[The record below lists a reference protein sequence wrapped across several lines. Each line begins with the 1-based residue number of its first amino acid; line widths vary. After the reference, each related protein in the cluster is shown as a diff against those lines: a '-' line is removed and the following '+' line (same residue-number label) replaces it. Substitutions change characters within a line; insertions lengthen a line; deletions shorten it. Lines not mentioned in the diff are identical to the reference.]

1 MVKKLL
7 KLQKQDQLYFLVVSS
22 LILLKTSWKKV
33 KLSTNEQFQTLITSG
48 HSEFNLSGLDPDQ
61 YPLLPEVSRDD
72 AIQLSVKVLKI
83 SLHKLILQCPP
94 QKHDQYLLV

>member
-1 MVKKLL
+1 ML
-7 KLQKQDQLYFLVVSS
+7 
-22 LILLKTSWKKV
+22 

-72 AIQLSVKVLKI
+72 AIQLSVKVLKTL
-83 SLHKLILQCPP
+83 SRKQTSQCPP
-94 QKHDQYLLV
+94 QKHAQY